1 MYKRQILNRSLI
13 EKIKQTGTK
22 IIVWVINKENH
33 INELIDYGVDGLIV
47 DDCLLL
53 KKILIKKGLW

>member
-1 MYKRQILNRSLI
+1 MYKRQQGNGVWDLGERTENNNRYDVGEI
-13 EKIKQTGTK
+13 FF
-22 IIVWVINKENH
+22 
-33 INELIDYGVDGLIV
+33 DYGVDGLIV